1 MATSALRAVHQQ
13 ESPNKR
19 VLHDFGYFGHYLW
32 LHRGG
37 RGGRQRVLK
46 TVLAHGGQMSQAEL
60 LESSAIT
67 SASLSEVVSKLERE
81 ELLIRTRS
89 EVDRRQVLLTLT
101 PCGMEK
107 AAEVVRGREQ
117 FEKDAL
123 SCLSEA
129 EIHELLSMLDRIV
142 DHWKVLETLEK
153 EGDACKRN

>member
-1 MATSALRAVHQQ
+1 
-13 ESPNKR
+13 
-19 VLHDFGYFGHYLW
+19 
-32 LHRGG
+32 
-37 RGGRQRVLK
+37 
-46 TVLAHGGQMSQAEL
+46 MSQAEL

-107 AAEVVRGREQ
+107 AAEVVRGRDQ

>member
-1 MATSALRAVHQQ
+1 
-13 ESPNKR
+13 
-19 VLHDFGYFGHYLW
+19 
-32 LHRGG
+32 
-37 RGGRQRVLK
+37 
-46 TVLAHGGQMSQAEL
+46 MSQAEL

-81 ELLIRTRS
+81 ELLIRTRA
-89 EVDRRQVLLTLT
+89 EADLRRQVLLTLT

-123 SCLSEA
+123 SCLSDA